1 MVYKLKSG
9 FILRKI
15 GDQIMAVPVGAQTS
29 HIHGMIALTESGELL
44 WNALRDGADENTLTN
59 LLTEN
64 YELVPPLT
72 KKELAFLNW
81 IMKEGEILLL
91 PIEGKNGDF
100 MIGVINNYPESV
112 ILVKP

>member
-1 MVYKLKSG
+1 MYQLKSG

-44 WNALRDGADENTLTN
+44 WNALRDGADENTLVS

-64 YELVPPLT
+64 YEVDAAT
-72 KKELAFLNW
+72 ALADVQSFL
-81 IMKEGEILLL
+81 KGLQAQGALA
-91 PIEGKNGDF
+91 
-100 MIGVINNYPESV
+100 
-112 ILVKP
+112 

>member
-29 HIHGMIALTESGELL
+29 HIHGMIALSESGELL
-44 WNALRDGADENTLTN
+44 WNALVNGAEEEVLAE

-64 YELVPPLT
+64 YEVDRETALNDVRLFLQGL
-72 KKELAFLNW
+72 KEQGAL
-81 IMKEGEILLL
+81 E
-91 PIEGKNGDF
+91 
-100 MIGVINNYPESV
+100 
-112 ILVKP
+112 

>member
-15 GDQIMAVPVGAQTS
+15 GDQIMAVPVGPQTS

-59 LLTEN
+59 LLTES
-64 YELVPPLT
+64 YEVDAVAA
-72 KKELAFLNW
+72 LADVQSFLNELE
-81 IMKEGEILLL
+81 KQ
-91 PIEGKNGDF
+91 
-100 MIGVINNYPESV
+100 GVLE
-112 ILVKP
+112 

>member
-1 MVYKLKSG
+1 MYQLKSG

-44 WNALRDGADENTLTN
+44 WNALLDGADENTLVS

-64 YELVPPLT
+64 YEVDAVT
-72 KKELAFLNW
+72 ALADVNSFL
-81 IMKEGEILLL
+81 KGLDAQGAL
-91 PIEGKNGDF
+91 G
-100 MIGVINNYPESV
+100 
-112 ILVKP
+112 

>member
-29 HIHGMIALTESGELL
+29 HIHGMIALSESGELL
-44 WNALRDGADENTLTN
+44 WNALVNGAEEEGLAE

-64 YELVPPLT
+64 YEVDRETALNDVRLFLQGL
-72 KKELAFLNW
+72 KEQGAL
-81 IMKEGEILLL
+81 E
-91 PIEGKNGDF
+91 
-100 MIGVINNYPESV
+100 
-112 ILVKP
+112 